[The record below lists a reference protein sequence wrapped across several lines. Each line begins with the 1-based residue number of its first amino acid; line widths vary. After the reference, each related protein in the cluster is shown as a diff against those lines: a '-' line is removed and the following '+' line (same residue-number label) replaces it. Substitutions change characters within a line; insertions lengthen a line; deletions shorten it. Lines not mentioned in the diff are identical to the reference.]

1 MAGSWLIAS
10 VHTVLMRAMSS
21 TILALYGISSLA
33 QTPFLPC
40 WLNLYFD
47 GATGSR
53 FHALPTPTRM
63 LDSRFANGFPGRVGQ
78 TPRALTVTGRNGIP
92 AGATGLRVRGYDEDW
107 VFDDKLGE
115 ARTDAEGRFEIS
127 YSEVQFRDLEET
139 LPDVYI
145 RIYDPT
151 GKVLLYSSESAVRRN
166 AMVLER
172 FDVEIPRAKLG
183 R

>member
-1 MAGSWLIAS
+1 MRIVG
-10 VHTVLMRAMSS
+10 TVVEAESKQP
-21 TILALYGISSLA
+21 IE
-33 QTPFLPC
+33 
-40 WLNLYFD
+40 
-47 GATGSR
+47 
-53 FHALPTPTRM
+53 
-63 LDSRFANGFPGRVGQ
+63 
-78 TPRALTVTGRNGIP
+78 
-92 AGATGLRVRGYDEDW
+92 GLRVRGYDEDW

-145 RIYDPT
+145 RIYDPS
-151 GKVLLYSSESAVRRN
+151 GKVLLYSSEQAVRSN

-172 FDVEIPRAKLG
+172 FDVEIPRAKLK

>member
-1 MAGSWLIAS
+1 MRIVG
-10 VHTVLMRAMSS
+10 TVVEAESKQPLE
-21 TILALYGISSLA
+21 
-33 QTPFLPC
+33 
-40 WLNLYFD
+40 
-47 GATGSR
+47 
-53 FHALPTPTRM
+53 
-63 LDSRFANGFPGRVGQ
+63 
-78 TPRALTVTGRNGIP
+78 
-92 AGATGLRVRGYDEDW
+92 GLRVRGYDEDW

-151 GKVLLYSSESAVRRN
+151 GKVLLYSSENAVRRN

-172 FDVEIPRAKLG
+172 FDVEIPRAKLKG
-183 R
+183 